1 LLFKGT
7 QAQNIGIL
15 EKGIPQGSIIGPS
28 VINVILS
35 KTFPKRV
42 FKTVGKD
49 RKYVWVENYS
59 YADDILI
66 IGNCFTEFKFY
77 INELKLSLSKVGL
90 SINYNKTKIYHKI
103 KSKVNFYFL
112 GFEFIVMP
120 RILLRKTRL
129 FSNSENLHQ
138 IQAGQKGFAIILKPK
153 YDKILHIKKK
163 LKEVI
168 SKIHRVS
175 RSQLFKI
182 FRLINSVLLG

>member
-1 LLFKGT
+1 MGT
-7 QAQNIGIL
+7 L

-28 VINVILS
+28 VANVILS

-66 IGNCFTEFKFY
+66 IGNRFTEFKFY
-77 INELKLSLSKVGL
+77 IDEFKLSLSKVGL

-103 KSKVNFYFL
+103 ESKVNFYFL
-112 GFEFIVMP
+112 GFEFIVMH
-120 RILLRKTRL
+120 RTLLGKNRL
-129 FSNSENLHQ
+129 YPNLGNLHQ
-138 IQAGQKGFAIILKPK
+138 IQAGQKGFAIIVKPK
-153 YDKILHIKKK
+153 ADKILHIKKK
-163 LKEVI
+163 LKEAI

-182 FRLINSVLLG
+182 FRLINSILLG